1 MCLIAFNWQN
11 HPDYKMVLI
20 ANRDE
25 YFERPSASLH
35 LWEEGFY
42 AGKDLKGGGTWMGMH
57 PNGRFAA
64 LTNYRDISNEKERTS
79 SRGEL
84 VVDFLKGEMTPFDY
98 LECLQQ
104 RKNEYNGFSLLV
116 SDGTKMFFLSN
127 YQEEVQEVD
136 YGFHGLSNALL
147 NTPWP
152 KVQRA
157 KSDLSNYLHE
167 THIPE
172 TETMVGLL
180 QSVKTAPTD
189 KLPNTGLNPLIEKSV
204 SAQFITLDDYY
215 GTVNTTAVLWK
226 HNGEVQI
233 REVRFISD
241 QEVNTV
247 QFLVKTS

>member
-11 HPDYKMVLI
+11 HPVYKMVLV

-25 YFERPSASLH
+25 YYRRPSSPLH

-64 LTNYRDISNEKERTS
+64 LTNYRDMSNEKERTS

-84 VVDFLKGEMTPFDY
+84 VVDFLKGEMSPVDY
-98 LECLQQ
+98 LGDLLH
-104 RKNEYNGFSLLV
+104 RKEQYNGFSLLV
-116 SDGTKMFFLSN
+116 SDGAKMHFLSN
-127 YQEEVQEVD
+127 YQEEIQEVD
-136 YGFHGLSNALL
+136 PGFYGFSNALL

-152 KVQRA
+152 KVQEA
-157 KSDLSNYLHE
+157 KSNLTNYLDDTQILE
-167 THIPE
+167 IE
-172 TETMVGLL
+172 SLVGLL
-180 QSVKTAPTD
+180 QSTMTAPVEM
-189 KLPNTGLNPLIEKSV
+189 LPNTGLNPTMEKSM
-204 SAQFITLDDYY
+204 SAQFIVLADY

-233 REVRFISD
+233 SEVRFIPNS
-241 QEVNTV
+241 EETSA
-247 QFLVKTS
+247 QFLVKSP